1 MRPTNSNKFTSMPS
15 EGVNA
20 AIFLSFSQH
29 DSEGPTLTPP
39 WVLAA
44 AAPVRRLAC
53 PQCSCRAFCQDFFIT
68 NRNSNWEIV
77 VFSSPRIGPDRL
89 YYTTVHLVPVLQ
101 DGPWPQK
108 KRRKGT
114 KTTELIFAPFILIV
128 GSCLHIILWWF
139 NRNICW
145 HVFQKLHVRKSAMTT
160 QLVVC
165 KDSRFNIIFQKQS
178 VERSWQPK

>member
-89 YYTTVHLVPVLQ
+89 HYTTVHLVPALE

-108 KRRKGT
+108 KRRNGT

-128 GSCLHIILWWF
+128 GSCLHIILWWVQPQHLLACVPKTL
-139 NRNICW
+139 R
-145 HVFQKLHVRKSAMTT
+145 QKISNDYTVRCLQGLKV
-160 QLVVC
+160 QQ
-165 KDSRFNIIFQKQS
+165 IFQKQS